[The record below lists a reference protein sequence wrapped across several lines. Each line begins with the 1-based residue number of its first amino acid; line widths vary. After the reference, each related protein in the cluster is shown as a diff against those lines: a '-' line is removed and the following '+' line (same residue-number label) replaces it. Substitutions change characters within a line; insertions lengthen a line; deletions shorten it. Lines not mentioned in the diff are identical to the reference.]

1 MARDAKNL
9 DSAKGMVT
17 DDAMKQV
24 LTSTYDRRVRCTPML
39 GRSYWPMLAMLSL
52 PYAGYAGLN
61 KRVEYQHTRVLT
73 GYRGAHPPARS
84 ASPFPQSD
92 KPPRNPPPAP
102 GGTPGNPKRPRKF
115 GVGGWGLYPGAGGP
129 GGV

>member
-1 MARDAKNL
+1 MRVAELERRLEEQRTNFNNHVPVHNKGIRKHIKLVKTEMARDAKNL

-84 ASPFPQSD
+84 ASPS
-92 KPPRNPPPAP
+92 P
-102 GGTPGNPKRPRKF
+102 GST
-115 GVGGWGLYPGAGGP
+115 V
-129 GGV
+129 V